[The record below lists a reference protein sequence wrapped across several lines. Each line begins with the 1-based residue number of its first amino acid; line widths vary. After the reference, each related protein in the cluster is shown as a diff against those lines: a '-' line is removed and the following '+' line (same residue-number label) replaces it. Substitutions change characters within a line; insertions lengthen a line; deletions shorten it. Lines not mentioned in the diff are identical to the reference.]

1 MESRIQ
7 FRISNETKRLAQQS
21 AERKGVTL
29 SDVCRTFVE
38 SLAEGQRKL
47 GEHEQWL
54 KAEVDAAFEKL
65 AAGESQF
72 LSRQEAK
79 LRMEKK
85 KAAIRAKRNS

>member
-7 FRISNETKRLAQQS
+7 FRIGNETKKLAQQS
-21 AERKGVTL
+21 AEREGVTL
-29 SDVCRTFVE
+29 SDVCRRFVE

-54 KAEVDAAFEKL
+54 KTEVDTAFEKL

-72 LSRQEAK
+72 LSRQKAK
-79 LRMEKK
+79 LRMEEK
-85 KAAIRAKRNS
+85 KAAIRSK